1 MDLALPGLTVADE
14 PFRRVAVRQAF
25 HAFNALWGVLAYH
38 FVVPRGAAIA
48 AVGTVTAMFGFGE
61 WLRLHRPA
69 VQAEILRHPVF
80 GRMIRPHEH
89 DRVSG
94 GFWFGVGVVAVL
106 VLYPRPVVEAACLVM
121 GFGDAASTVAGRR
134 FGTIRLFGGR
144 SLQGTL
150 AFAAVSLA
158 VVSAWRAACYGDP
171 LSAAL
176 AWGAVAAVAGSVT
189 ELAST
194 RIDDN
199 LTVPVVTGAA
209 LWAVLQAGS

>member
-1 MDLALPGLTVADE
+1 MADE
-14 PFRRVAVRQAF
+14 PLRRVVVRQAF

-38 FVVPRGAAIA
+38 FVVPRWAAVA

-106 VLYPRPVVEAACLVM
+106 VLYPRPIVEAACLVM
-121 GFGDAASTVAGRR
+121 GFGDAASTVVGRR
-134 FGTIRLFGGR
+134 FGSIRLPGGR
-144 SLQGTL
+144 SLQGSL

-158 VVSAWRAACYGDP
+158 VVSAWRAGLYGDP

-176 AWGAVAAVAGSVT
+176 AWGGVAALSGALA

-194 RIDDN
+194 RLDDN
-199 LTVPVVTGAA
+199 VTVPVVTGAA
-209 LWAVLQAGS
+209 LWAVLGAGS